1 MTERFGDITRR
12 FFYNWQQRQLS
23 VLQHQE
29 KNLLIALQPV
39 RSYMIE
45 RILNDVMI
53 GAKSTRFHYK
63 ELNSICKRSN
73 LLSQYEI
80 NTILVGERFNIR
92 YEKDSLIV
100 YWLEE
105 KDIEELK

>member
-12 FFYNWQQRQLS
+12 FFYNWQQRQLC
-23 VLQHQE
+23 VLRHQE

-45 RILNDVMI
+45 RILNDAII
-53 GAKSTRFHYK
+53 GAKSTRFYYK
-63 ELNSICKRSN
+63 ELNSIYKHTN

-80 NTILVGERFNIR
+80 NTILVGERFNII
-92 YEKDSLIV
+92 YEKDSVIV